1 MENADFKKSFLTTE
15 ELAQYKILIPA
26 DAGECNRYAAENLQ
40 CYVNKTCGINLAI
53 LQDDELVT
61 CPFFSIGNTRPFQD
75 STGNSD
81 RSVLVHDGFR
91 IFMTDSN
98 VIYFDSLSHRGVMYA
113 VFDFIEKELGVR
125 FLTSRVEHIPTV
137 KEIDLSGINRVSI
150 PSFEMGTE
158 NFSEVFGQG
167 GPASAVDMD
176 FYCKIRAR
184 DLFTPIEEKYGGP
197 LPYYARNSFHNFHY
211 YCPPVKYVNKHPEWY
226 RFLSINN
233 VITPTIDLTN
243 GITEDGKL
251 DESMEESVAKVV
263 IEEFKKDIDAHPD
276 AEIFGFTQEDSSL
289 DVDNEKNRLWVE
301 KYGRSGILIRF
312 CNVVIRELNRYTQ
325 EKYGKTIKL
334 STFAYCQNRYAPI
347 KEVNGERV
355 PVDETCICD
364 ENLII
369 QFALFGNSYY
379 SYLDD
384 RQRPEIRQIISDW
397 QKIGK
402 RFWFWAYDMDFAHF
416 HYFIDSFHTI
426 NDNMRGF
433 KDLGIEYLFMECG
446 GGSGNWQT
454 QMRGYVYL
462 KKIWNVELDANDLL
476 NEYIDLYYN
485 IVGDKVREF
494 IALFHDNYRS
504 INEAGEREVVFGIRA
519 SCEDVE
525 NNPIEMLLRALVI
538 TDEMQEI
545 VMNADMSDELRKDML
560 RRVAEVRMTPLKM
573 IYNKFYDYFPHEFK
587 EHRLAL
593 REELIKTARLVDVPD
608 KFLLSG
614 AAWRLFDQYI
624 PEMDERHGNYEDGK
638 EANEAHQ
645 AGYVPD
651 DV

>member
-1 MENADFKKSFLTTE
+1 MKTANFNKCFMTKK
-15 ELAQYKILIPA
+15 ELEKYKILIPYN
-26 DAGECNRYAAENLQ
+26 AGECNQYTAENLQ
-40 CYVNKTCGINLAI
+40 NYLNKTCAVNLAI
-53 LQDDELVT
+53 VQDNQWDVG
-61 CPFFSIGNTRPFQD
+61 PFFSIGNTQQFQKD
-75 STGNSD
+75 TGDFD
-81 RSVLVHDGFR
+81 RSILVHDGFR
-91 IFMTDSN
+91 IFISEQGN
-98 VIYFDSLSHRGVMYA
+98 IYFDSLSHRGVMYA

-137 KEIDLSGINRVSI
+137 KEIDLSDINRISI

-211 YCPPVKYVNKHPEWY
+211 YCPPLKYVNDHPEWY
-226 RFLSINN
+226 RFLNINN

-251 DESMEESVAKVV
+251 DESMEISVAKVV
-263 IEEFKKDIDAHPD
+263 IEEFKKDIDAHPE

-289 DVDNEKNRLWVE
+289 EVDNEKNRSWTE

-334 STFAYCQNRYAPI
+334 STFAYSHTRRAPM
-347 KEVNGERV
+347 KEVDGQRI
-355 PVDETCICD
+355 PIDETCICD
-364 ENLII
+364 DNLII
-369 QFALFGNSYY
+369 QFALFGNIYY
-379 SYLDD
+379 SYFDK
-384 RQRPEIRQIISDW
+384 RQRSEIQRIVSDW
-397 QKIGK
+397 GKIAK

-416 HYFIDSFHTI
+416 HYFIDTFHTI

-462 KKIWNVELDANDLL
+462 KKIWNVEVDANDLL

-504 INEAGEREVVFGIRA
+504 INEAGEREVVFYIRGN
-519 SCEDVE
+519 CEDVE
-525 NNPIEMLLRALVI
+525 NNPIEMLLRALEI
-538 TDEMQEI
+538 TDEMREI
-545 VMNADMSDELRKDML
+545 VMNADLSDELRKDML

-573 IYNKFYDYFPHEFK
+573 IYNKFYEYYPDETK
-587 EHRLAL
+587 ENRLAL
-593 REELIKTARLVDVPD
+593 RDELIKTARLVDVPD

-614 AAWRLFDQYI
+614 AAWRMFDQYI
-624 PEMDERHGNYEDGK
+624 PEMDERHGSYEEGK
-638 EANEAHQ
+638 EVGEAHQ